1 MRRTIF
7 VFMILFFS
15 TLTGVISSN
24 INPELSQQIINES
37 TGSINIQ
44 NNINTFNTTYNSK
57 LIGTQMDLSW
67 DDYVYSKTSDSQPS
81 VLDFIQLNDNSYLF
95 LLCPNH
101 SGQILDNSTFN
112 SDESILLHIDQNMS
126 YIKSLI
132 IEGGGCTSNRGSGMT
147 NIIMS
152 PDNQNLHILG
162 VYYTASSARSLLNG
176 SITIP
181 SSGVGAKDHFVALS
195 LNQNNFSVENF
206 KVITPSLT
214 YQYSS
219 CDLTIYEG
227 KYISNDEFGFIVQLS
242 TFQNS
247 FGNWRCNSYGFGNTT
262 ISTTNSGVGD
272 SNENF
277 VIYANHSLNFY
288 QSERIS
294 GAFMQNNGAG
304 DNLNSI
310 NPPQFLSDGGWVLS
324 SSNIQYNNK
333 NKSITGTLTSCQ
345 ENNYRRVLPDTT
357 GGFYYLCGTDN
368 QTTDSVDV
376 SLLYYNIYSSTSR
389 EINLGVGEIT
399 SRGMIMPTNDRIIL
413 SLSSLQTGLLVDNS
427 SIYFGDFTLE
437 INTTS
442 QTILHADSSFAL
454 KYSGGGSHAMQ
465 VNKNIETR
473 PVFSKSQSIMI
484 QESGK
489 DRIDELIILEYDSD
503 SDSFSDRL
511 DAFPNESSQNSDSDN
526 DGFGDNPLGL
536 NGDDCFYKSG
546 NSTIDLAGCPDNDG
560 DGYSNQGDVFQN
572 DQTQQSD
579 FDSDGYGD
587 NSSGL
592 FGDACPSTYGES
604 TRDRYGCTDSDFDGW
619 SDDYDMFSQESSQW
633 NDTDGDSYGDEFN
646 GYQGDACP
654 SIAGSS
660 TEDRFGCVDSDGDGY
675 SDDGDDL
682 FQNPTQWKDR
692 DGDGYG
698 DNQSETA
705 TMSDAFSADG
715 TQWNDTDGDGHGDN
729 PYGTQGD
736 WFPNDATRW

>member
-195 LNQNNFSVENF
+195 LNQNNFSVKNF

-214 YQYSS
+214 YQYYG

-247 FGNWRCNSYGFGNTT
+247 FGNLRCNSYGFGNTT
-262 ISTTNSGVGD
+262 ISTTQYGSYGSGN

-277 VIYANHSLNFY
+277 IVYANHSLNFY

-294 GAFMQNNGAG
+294 GAWLYSNNGGG
-304 DNLNSI
+304 DNLNS
-310 NPPQFLSDGGWVLS
+310 
-324 SSNIQYNNK
+324 
-333 NKSITGTLTSCQ
+333 
-345 ENNYRRVLPDTT
+345 
-357 GGFYYLCGTDN
+357 
-368 QTTDSVDV
+368 
-376 SLLYYNIYSSTSR
+376 
-389 EINLGVGEIT
+389 
-399 SRGMIMPTNDRIIL
+399 
-413 SLSSLQTGLLVDNS
+413 
-427 SIYFGDFTLE
+427 
-437 INTTS
+437 
-442 QTILHADSSFAL
+442 
-454 KYSGGGSHAMQ
+454 
-465 VNKNIETR
+465 
-473 PVFSKSQSIMI
+473 
-484 QESGK
+484 
-489 DRIDELIILEYDSD
+489 
-503 SDSFSDRL
+503 
-511 DAFPNESSQNSDSDN
+511 
-526 DGFGDNPLGL
+526 
-536 NGDDCFYKSG
+536 
-546 NSTIDLAGCPDNDG
+546 
-560 DGYSNQGDVFQN
+560 
-572 DQTQQSD
+572 
-579 FDSDGYGD
+579 
-587 NSSGL
+587 
-592 FGDACPSTYGES
+592 
-604 TRDRYGCTDSDFDGW
+604 
-619 SDDYDMFSQESSQW
+619 
-633 NDTDGDSYGDEFN
+633 
-646 GYQGDACP
+646 
-654 SIAGSS
+654 
-660 TEDRFGCVDSDGDGY
+660 
-675 SDDGDDL
+675 
-682 FQNPTQWKDR
+682 
-692 DGDGYG
+692 
-698 DNQSETA
+698 
-705 TMSDAFSADG
+705 
-715 TQWNDTDGDGHGDN
+715 
-729 PYGTQGD
+729 
-736 WFPNDATRW
+736 